1 MWRTEG
7 AAVVS
12 QESGS
17 EAHTSRLPFLRS
29 DFLTPHSKVRS
40 LYVLLLHLLAPIV
53 LLRHLWRSRAIRGYR
68 ERIPERF
75 GVVPRAQDGVAV
87 WVHAVSVGESLA
99 ALPLIRALIERHGER
114 RVWVTATTP
123 TGSDRILAAL
133 GDKVLHS
140 YVPFDLPWAVAQ
152 FLDRV
157 RPAQVVIMET
167 ELWPSLFRRLRET
180 GVPLLIA
187 NARLSPASFKG
198 YSRVAGFAR
207 DVLADI
213 TRVCAQ
219 SELDAQRFRALG
231 APQVEVTGNLKFDV
245 DPPASQLEAGRRLRQ
260 TFGAERPVWCA
271 ASTHE
276 GEETAALAAHHQV
289 RQRVPNALLILVPRH
304 PQRFGAVAELI
315 HHADTPFAQRS
326 ALSGGLRQH
335 EDAEVL
341 LGDSLGEMWMYL
353 SAADIAFVGGSLV
366 PVGGHNVLEPAALG
380 LPALFGPHMHN
391 FIAARDLL
399 LHAGAGLEISTAT
412 LGGKVAT
419 LLGDAEA
426 RRRMGD
432 AGRAAVLANRGTLAR
447 LLTHLDATRTR

>member
-1 MWRTEG
+1 M
-7 AAVVS
+7 
-12 QESGS
+12 
-17 EAHTSRLPFLRS
+17 RL
-29 DFLTPHSKVRS
+29 
-40 LYVLLLHLLAPIV
+40 LYVLLLHLLTPLV
-53 LLRHLWRSRAIRGYR
+53 LLRQLWRSRSLRGYR
-68 ERIPERF
+68 ERVAERF
-75 GVVPRAQDGVAV
+75 GYVPRAPGGVAV

-99 ALPLIRALIERHGER
+99 ALPLIRALIARHGER

-123 TGSDRILAAL
+123 TGSDRVLAAL

-140 YVPFDLPWAVAQ
+140 YLPYDLPWAVDR

-167 ELWPSLFRRLRET
+167 ELWPTLFRRLRRR

-187 NARLSPASFKG
+187 NARLSPASFAG
-198 YSRVAGFAR
+198 YSRVAGFAA

-213 TRVCAQ
+213 TQVCAQ
-219 SELDAQRFRALG
+219 SETDAQRFRALG
-231 APQVEVTGNLKFDV
+231 APRVEVTGNLKFDV

-260 TFGAERPVWCA
+260 AFGADRPVWCA

-289 RQRVPNALLILVPRH
+289 RERFPNALLILVPRH

-315 HHADTPFAQRS
+315 HHADTAFAQRS

-353 SAADIAFVGGSLV
+353 AASDLAFVGGSLV

-380 LPALFGPHMHN
+380 VPALFGTHMHN
-391 FIAARDLL
+391 FVAARDLL
-399 LHAGAGLEISTAT
+399 LHAGAGIELPAAGA
-412 LGGKVAT
+412 LGAKVAD
-419 LLGDAEA
+419 LLADAET
-426 RRRMGD
+426 RRRMGE

-447 LLTHLDATRTR
+447 LLAHVDATRKP